1 MSQGRLE
8 FVLCSVS
15 AKPLV
20 RWISFFFALVL
31 TSSPVQAQEFRG
43 MWVSRFEWPS
53 TNLNTVKATIESIMT
68 NLQTHRFNAV
78 IFQVRGQCDT
88 LYPSPYEPWSPILSS
103 SGGTPSGWGT
113 YDPMAHAIQ
122 AAHARGLEFHA
133 YINTHVAWQGANTP
147 PANHIWHQHFK
158 ASDPSK
164 RDWLIHDSNGNPV
177 QAASDNYVWIAPGV
191 PAAQAYTRKQVMY
204 VVQNYD
210 VDGIHFDRIRM
221 PSPDYSYDPISLARF
236 AGEGNPHGL
245 GFADWTRD
253 QFTRFCCDMYA
264 QIMEVKPHIKVSS
277 APLGLYRQERYPGY
291 PSGFL
296 YGYTRGYQDAQAWI
310 KAGAMDF
317 LVPQIYWAD
326 GGNLPDFS
334 DLLPDWVAN
343 TGGRHIYA
351 GHNISTGINAIIQDI
366 DTCRSVGAQG
376 NVIWSYNAFNNTGSN
391 WTALSGSGKRY
402 AQPAA
407 LPTMPWKTNP
417 TTGIILG
424 TVMDAATGQPV
435 VDAHVTRSQLSN
447 YVALSSG
454 DGLYSFLLVPPG
466 TYTLTFNKPGVG
478 NATVGNVVVTAGGVT
493 RVDVAL
499 SQTATCSISAQPD
512 TVKLGRTITFT
523 PLVQVPAGQS
533 VLSHTWHLDE
543 ISLPGTGMPI
553 PIEHVY
559 EAPGIYTVRLE
570 LAATGSGTVFSN
582 PIEVTVLPAPA
593 DMDGDQDVDMDD
605 FAVLQACLSGTTV
618 PQDRPECVRAKL
630 DGDSDVDLE
639 DVNLFIRCLSGPN
652 RKSDP
657 FCIP

>member
-1 MSQGRLE
+1 
-8 FVLCSVS
+8 
-15 AKPLV
+15 
-20 RWISFFFALVL
+20 
-31 TSSPVQAQEFRG
+31 

-147 PANHIWHQHFK
+147 PANHIWHQHLK

-291 PSGFL
+291 RYINRPGGPARLASL
-296 YGYTRGYQDAQAWI
+296 TQA
-310 KAGAMDF
+310 
-317 LVPQIYWAD
+317 AD
-326 GGNLPDFS
+326 LMGGPLRLRDTLTVRRSFTLCLEFRNLPRRD
-334 DLLPDWVAN
+334 
-343 TGGRHIYA
+343 A
-351 GHNISTGINAIIQDI
+351 GTSKPVSSRPQ
-366 DTCRSVGAQG
+366 
-376 NVIWSYNAFNNTGSN
+376 
-391 WTALSGSGKRY
+391 AL
-402 AQPAA
+402 
-407 LPTMPWKTNP
+407 
-417 TTGIILG
+417 
-424 TVMDAATGQPV
+424 
-435 VDAHVTRSQLSN
+435 
-447 YVALSSG
+447 
-454 DGLYSFLLVPPG
+454 
-466 TYTLTFNKPGVG
+466 
-478 NATVGNVVVTAGGVT
+478 
-493 RVDVAL
+493 
-499 SQTATCSISAQPD
+499 
-512 TVKLGRTITFT
+512 
-523 PLVQVPAGQS
+523 
-533 VLSHTWHLDE
+533 
-543 ISLPGTGMPI
+543 
-553 PIEHVY
+553 
-559 EAPGIYTVRLE
+559 
-570 LAATGSGTVFSN
+570 
-582 PIEVTVLPAPA
+582 
-593 DMDGDQDVDMDD
+593 
-605 FAVLQACLSGTTV
+605 TV
-618 PQDRPECVRAKL
+618 PDLRP
-630 DGDSDVDLE
+630 
-639 DVNLFIRCLSGPN
+639 FICHHLS
-652 RKSDP
+652 RR
-657 FCIP
+657 